1 MKVDLYTVDELMGI
15 DDSLIEYLGD
25 KKGHKVIDNLTAAGD
40 KCKEVI
46 EALENRNNDLR
57 KVLAAAHAD
66 IDETQWVQLVAS
78 WIASYIIEYEEP
90 VIIEDDAWH

>member
-1 MKVDLYTVDELMGI
+1 MKVDLYTADELMGI
-15 DDSLIEYLGD
+15 NDSLMEYLGD
-25 KKGHKVIDNLTAAGD
+25 KQGYKVVDNLMAAGD

-57 KVLAAAHAD
+57 KVLTAAHAD

-90 VIIEDDAWH
+90 VMIEDDAWH